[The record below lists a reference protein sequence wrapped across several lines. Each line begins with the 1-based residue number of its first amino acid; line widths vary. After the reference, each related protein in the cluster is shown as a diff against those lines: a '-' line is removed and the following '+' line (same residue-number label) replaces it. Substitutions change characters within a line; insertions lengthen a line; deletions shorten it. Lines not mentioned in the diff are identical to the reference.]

1 MHRTVRLRRTVL
13 CGPPRSGAPH
23 EVGDESQRRKH
34 QEYKEQ
40 DLRNADGAGSN
51 AAKAEYRGNQSDD
64 EEYDGVMQ
72 HDDLR
77 YTRPP
82 PAPCQRSSA
91 PLQIAGDSLRMTS

>member
-23 EVGDESQRRKH
+23 EVGDESERREH
-34 QEYKEQ
+34 QEYKEK
-40 DLRNADGAGSN
+40 DLRNADGAGGNS
-51 AAKAEYRGNQSDD
+51 AKAEYRGNQSDD

-77 YTRPP
+77 YAAAAGTV
-82 PAPCQRSSA
+82 PAVSA
-91 PLQIAGDSLRMTS
+91 QPQIAEPILRMP